1 MLYQRYFLR
10 MNQSNTTHIL
20 SLLLALVLS
29 LAAVQIILIPM
40 ESTSQLHRT
49 LQRNRYNDTVNSN
62 GSNIS
67 PALNRSNNNIANY
80 TPNANSQQNFVRLN
94 YNYSTDNETGNWLF
108 WFVWLLPFVL
118 LSKAKQR
125 KLNQS
130 TNHNGNSKSCCINI
144 TEKQTDFGRKI
155 KSINNTYVNIFFW
168 IFKWVTVNIQAGAM
182 CYAIDVHMKRF
193 WTIWKIII
201 LCWQH
206 QKRIVGS
213 MIIIVSSKWVK
224 GKNVALH
231 QMQTIGIDGNNL
243 FGMFQHIGQR
253 IKK

>member
-40 ESTSQLHRT
+40 ESNQSHRT

-67 PALNRSNNNIANY
+67 SALNRSTNNIANY

-108 WFVWLLPFVL
+108 
-118 LSKAKQR
+118 
-125 KLNQS
+125 
-130 TNHNGNSKSCCINI
+130 
-144 TEKQTDFGRKI
+144 
-155 KSINNTYVNIFFW
+155 IF
-168 IFKWVTVNIQAGAM
+168 
-182 CYAIDVHMKRF
+182 
-193 WTIWKIII
+193 
-201 LCWQH
+201 
-206 QKRIVGS
+206 
-213 MIIIVSSKWVK
+213 
-224 GKNVALH
+224 
-231 QMQTIGIDGNNL
+231 
-243 FGMFQHIGQR
+243 
-253 IKK
+253 